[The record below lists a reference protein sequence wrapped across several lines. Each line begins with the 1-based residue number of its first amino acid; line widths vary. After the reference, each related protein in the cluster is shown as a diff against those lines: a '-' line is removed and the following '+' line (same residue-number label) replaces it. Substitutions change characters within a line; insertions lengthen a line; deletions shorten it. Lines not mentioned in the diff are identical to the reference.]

1 MISSTGDKAILND
14 VLPSTRA
21 RSGREAELWHHLRNP
36 RWTRT
41 VPYGRLLG
49 VSTPRTHRSRT
60 LKALVK
66 EKAEPGLW
74 LADVPEPA
82 VGPGDVLIKVLR
94 TGICGT
100 DLHIR
105 SWDGWARQAIRTPL
119 VLGHEFVGEVV
130 ETGRDVP
137 EIRVGDRVSGE
148 GHLVCGK
155 CRNCLAGRRHLCR
168 ATVGLGVGRDGAFAE
183 YVALPAANAWVHR
196 VPVELD
202 VAAIF
207 DPFGNAVH
215 TALSFPLVGEDV
227 LITGAGPIG
236 LMAAA
241 VARHAGARNVVVT
254 DVSEER
260 LELARKIGV
269 SLALNVSE
277 APIADGQR
285 ELGLREGFDIGL
297 EMSGR
302 PEALRD
308 MIANMTHGGRI
319 AMLGLPAAE
328 FPVDWARI
336 VTSMIT
342 IKGIYGREMFE
353 TWYAMSVLLE
363 GGLDLAP
370 VITGR
375 YGYRDFEAAF
385 ADAASGRGGKVILDW
400 TN

>member
-1 MISSTGDKAILND
+1 M
-14 VLPSTRA
+14 
-21 RSGREAELWHHLRNP
+21 
-36 RWTRT
+36 
-41 VPYGRLLG
+41 
-49 VSTPRTHRSRT
+49 
-60 LKALVK
+60 KALVK

-105 SWDGWARQAIRTPL
+105 AWDGWAQQAVTTPL
-119 VLGHEFVGEVV
+119 VVGHEFVGEVAG
-130 ETGRDVP
+130 TGRDVADVK
-137 EIRVGDRVSGE
+137 VGDRVSGE

-155 CRNCLAGRRHLCR
+155 CRNCQAGRRHLCR

-183 YVALPAANAWVHR
+183 YVVLPATNVWVHR

-215 TALSFPLVGEDV
+215 TALTFPLVGEDV

-241 VARHAGARNVVVT
+241 VARHAGARHVVIT

-260 LELARKIGV
+260 LDLARKIGV
-269 SLALNVSE
+269 SLALNVSQ
-277 APIADGQR
+277 AQIADGQR

-302 PEALRD
+302 PEAMQD

-319 AMLGLPAAE
+319 AMLGLPAQE

-342 IKGIYGREMFE
+342 VKGIYGREMFE

-400 TN
+400 TS

>member
-1 MISSTGDKAILND
+1 M
-14 VLPSTRA
+14 
-21 RSGREAELWHHLRNP
+21 
-36 RWTRT
+36 
-41 VPYGRLLG
+41 
-49 VSTPRTHRSRT
+49 
-60 LKALVK
+60 KALVK
-66 EKAEPGLW
+66 ERAEPGLS
-74 LADVPEPA
+74 LVEVPEPE
-82 VGPGDVLIKVLR
+82 VGPGEVKIRVLR

-100 DLHIR
+100 DLHIQKF
-105 SWDGWARQAIRTPL
+105 DEWARHTLNPPL
-119 VLGHEFVGEVV
+119 IVGHEFSGHVV
-130 ETGRDVP
+130 EVAPGVED
-137 EIRVGDRVSGE
+137 IAVGDLVSGE

-168 ATVGLGVGRDGAFAE
+168 ATIGLGVGRDGAFAE
-183 YVALPAANAWVHR
+183 YVALPAGNVWVHR
-196 VPVELD
+196 VPVDLD
-202 VAAIF
+202 IAAIF

-241 VARHAGARNVVVT
+241 VARHAGARNVVIT
-254 DVSEER
+254 DVREER
-260 LELARKIGV
+260 LELARKIGA
-269 SLALNVSE
+269 SLALDVSSTT
-277 APIADGQR
+277 IAEGQR
-285 ELGLREGFDIGL
+285 ALGLREGFDIGL

-319 AMLGLPAAE
+319 AMLGLPSEE

-375 YGYRDFEAAF
+375 YGYDEFEAAF
-385 ADAASGRGGKVILDW
+385 ADAASGRSGKIILDW
-400 TN
+400 TV

>member
-1 MISSTGDKAILND
+1 M
-14 VLPSTRA
+14 
-21 RSGREAELWHHLRNP
+21 
-36 RWTRT
+36 
-41 VPYGRLLG
+41 
-49 VSTPRTHRSRT
+49 
-60 LKALVK
+60 KALVK

-74 LADVPEPA
+74 LADVPEPE
-82 VGPGDVLIKVLR
+82 VGQGDVLIKVLR

-105 SWDGWARQAIRTPL
+105 DWDGWARQTIRAPL
-119 VLGHEFVGEVV
+119 VIGHEFVGEVV
-130 ETGRDVP
+130 GTGRDVTDI
-137 EIRVGDRVSGE
+137 EAGDRVSGE

-183 YVALPAANAWVHR
+183 YVALPASNVWVHR
-196 VPVELD
+196 VPVDLD

-241 VARHAGARNVVVT
+241 VARHAGARHVAVT

-260 LELARKIGV
+260 LDLARKIGAD
-269 SLALNVSE
+269 LALNVSNSQV
-277 APIADGQR
+277 ADGQR

-319 AMLGLPAAE
+319 AMLGLPTRE
-328 FPVDWARI
+328 FPVDWSRI

-363 GGLDLAP
+363 GGLDLTP

-375 YGYRDFEAAF
+375 YGHRDFETAF

-400 TN
+400 TA